1 MNAKANVKATETNAT
16 YLNVRSSGCWG
27 VHLVT
32 VNDGSVDVTI
42 LRLGGKGIE
51 LKVMLKP
58 DMPDANWV
66 YLRQATQAL
75 GMKNIGVVYFAL
87 KLKPVRKLAL
97 SRQGFGQR
105 NYNRMLRKRWEISD
119 HSQ

>member
-16 YLNVRSSGCWG
+16 CLNVRSSGCSLA
-27 VHLVT
+27 HLVT
-32 VNDGSVDVTI
+32 VSDGYVDVTI

-58 DMPDANWV
+58 DMPDANWD
-66 YLRQATQAL
+66 YLRQVMLVL
-75 GMKNIGVVYFAL
+75 GMRNIGRVFFGL

-97 SRQGFGQR
+97 SRQGFGGR
-105 NYNRMLRKRWEISD
+105 KHNRMLLKRWGISD
-119 HSQ
+119 HLQ

>member
-1 MNAKANVKATETNAT
+1 MIAKVNVKATETNAT
-16 YLNVRSSGCWG
+16 YLNVRSLGCWG

-32 VNDGSVDVTI
+32 ASDGYVDVTI

-58 DMPDANWV
+58 AMPDANWD

-75 GMKNIGVVYFAL
+75 GMKNIGPVFFGL
-87 KLKPVRKLAL
+87 KLKPVRKSAL
-97 SRQGFGQR
+97 SKPGFVRR
-105 NYNRMLRKRWEISD
+105 NNNRMLLKRWEISD
-119 HSQ
+119 RLR

>member
-1 MNAKANVKATETNAT
+1 MNAKVNVKATATNAT
-16 YLNVRSSGCWG
+16 YLNVQSSGCWG
-27 VHLVT
+27 VHRVT
-32 VNDGSVDVTI
+32 VSDGYVDVTI

-58 DMPDANWV
+58 AMPDANWDC
-66 YLRQATQAL
+66 LRLATQAL
-75 GMKNIGVVYFAL
+75 GMKNIGAVYFAL

-105 NYNRMLRKRWEISD
+105 NSNRMLLKRWEISD
-119 HSQ
+119 HLR